1 MTHGRFVLVH
11 RAVVL
16 ALTALAVSADGASA
30 QSAPRSPVVSPPAP
44 SDFMLGRPKGFISL
58 DGGFLFASAGSDLY
72 DFVTDQLTVEKK
84 SFNAPVIGGRIGVLI
99 TPRLEVG
106 VLYENAKSQTASEYR
121 DFIDNAGL
129 PITQTTMRQD
139 HQIAATVRWS
149 LVPSGRRISRFAWI
163 PRTFTPFVGAG
174 AGAIKY
180 RFEQFGSFVDFQT
193 LRVFNDT
200 FGSEGWAP
208 SLHALAGADLRLY
221 RKLYLTGEARYTW
234 SSATL
239 SADFVDFEPIDLAG
253 ARLGA
258 SLKLVF

>member
-1 MTHGRFVLVH
+1 MIHGRFVLVLH
-11 RAVVL
+11 AVVL
-16 ALTALAVSADGASA
+16 ALAALAVSVPDASA
-30 QSAPRSPVVSPPAP
+30 QSAPRSPVVSPPPP
-44 SDFMLGRPKGFISL
+44 SDFMLGRPKGFISV

-84 SFNAPVIGGRIGVLI
+84 NFNAPVIGGRIGVLI

-106 VLYENAKSQTASEYR
+106 VLYETAKSQTASEYR

-149 LVPSGRRISRFAWI
+149 LLPSGRRISRFAWI
-163 PRTFTPFVGAG
+163 PRTVTPFVGAG

-180 RFEQFGSFVDFQT
+180 RFEQYGSFVDFQT
-193 LRVFNDT
+193 RRVFNDT

-208 SLHALAGADLRLY
+208 SVHALAGADLRVF
-221 RKLYLTGEARYTW
+221 RRLYLTGEARYTW
-234 SSATL
+234 SSAKL

>member
-1 MTHGRFVLVH
+1 MNHGRSVLFL
-11 RAVVL
+11 RAVL
-16 ALTALAVSADGASA
+16 IALAVLVASVPGARA
-30 QSAPRSPVVSPPAP
+30 QSAPTPVITPSAP
-44 SDFMLGRPKGFISL
+44 SDFMLGRPRGFVSV

-72 DFVTDQLTVEKK
+72 DFLTEQLTLERKN
-84 SFNAPVIGGRIGVLI
+84 FNTPIVGGRIGVAI
-99 TPRLEVG
+99 SPRLEVA

-149 LVPSGRRISRFAWI
+149 LLPSGRRISRFAWV
-163 PRTFTPFVGAG
+163 PRAVTPFVGAG

-180 RFEQFGSFVDFQT
+180 QFEQYGSFVDFQT

-200 FGSEGWAP
+200 FRSKGWAP
-208 SLHALAGADLRLY
+208 SAHVLAGADLRVYRRLY
-221 RKLYLTGEARYTW
+221 VTGEARYTW
-234 SSATL
+234 SSAPL

>member
-1 MTHGRFVLVH
+1 MFHGRSVFV

-16 ALTALAVSADGASA
+16 TLGAVLATASGVAA
-30 QSAPRSPVVSPPAP
+30 QSAPNPIISPPPP
-44 SDFMLGRPKGFISL
+44 SDFMLGRPKGFVSL
-58 DGGFLFASAGSDLY
+58 DGGFLFAAAGSDVY
-72 DFVTDQLTVEKK
+72 DFITEQLTIDKK
-84 SFNAPVIGGRIGVLI
+84 NFNTPVFGGRFGVAI
-99 TPRLEVG
+99 SPRFEVG

-121 DFIDNAGL
+121 EFIDNAGL

-149 LVPSGRRISRFAWI
+149 LVPSGRRPS
-163 PRTFTPFVGAG
+163 

-180 RFEQFGSFVDFQT
+180 KFEQFGSFVDFQT

-200 FGSEGWAP
+200 FRSEGWAP
-208 SLHALAGADLRLY
+208 SVHVLAGTDLRLY
-221 RKLYLTGEARYTW
+221 RRLYLTGEARYTW
-234 SSATL
+234 SSAPL
-239 SADFVDFEPIDLAG
+239 SADFVDFDPIDLAG

>member
-1 MTHGRFVLVH
+1 MTHGRFVLVL
-11 RAVVL
+11 RAVIL
-16 ALTALAVSADGASA
+16 ALAALAASAPAASA
-30 QSAPRSPVVSPPAP
+30 QSAPPSPVVSPPSP
-44 SDFMLGRPKGFISL
+44 SDFMLGRPKGFISV
-58 DGGFLFASAGSDLY
+58 DGGFLFASAGSDIY

-84 SFNAPVIGGRIGVLI
+84 NFNAPVIGGRLGVLV

-139 HQIAATVRWS
+139 HHIAATVRWS
-149 LVPSGRRISRFAWI
+149 LLPSGRRISRFAWI

-174 AGAIKY
+174 TGAMKY
-180 RFEQFGSFVDFQT
+180 RFEQFGSFVDFRTQ
-193 LRVFNDT
+193 RVFDDT
-200 FGSEGWAP
+200 FRSDGWAP
-208 SLHALAGADLRLY
+208 SVHALAGADLRVF
-221 RKLYLTGEARYTW
+221 RRLYLTGEARYTW

>member
-1 MTHGRFVLVH
+1 MFHGRSVFV

-16 ALTALAVSADGASA
+16 ALVGWLATAPGVSA
-30 QSAPRSPVVSPPAP
+30 QSAPTPVISPPPP
-44 SDFMLGRPKGFISL
+44 SDFMLGRPKGFLSL
-58 DGGFLFASAGSDLY
+58 DGGFLFAAAGSDLY
-72 DFVTDQLTVEKK
+72 DFVTEQLTIDKK
-84 SFNAPVIGGRIGVLI
+84 NFNTPVFGGRFGVAI
-99 TPRLEVG
+99 SPRFEVG

-121 DFIDNAGL
+121 EFIDNAGL

-163 PRTFTPFVGAG
+163 PRTVTPFVGAG

-180 RFEQFGSFVDFQT
+180 KFEQYGSFVDFQT

-200 FGSEGWAP
+200 FRSEGWAP
-208 SLHALAGADLRLY
+208 SVHVLAGTDLRLY
-221 RKLYLTGEARYTW
+221 RRFYLTGEARYTW
-234 SSATL
+234 SSAPL

>member
-1 MTHGRFVLVH
+1 MIHQRSVLVL
-11 RAVVL
+11 RAVVI
-16 ALTALAVSADGASA
+16 ALAALAATAPGASA
-30 QSAPRSPVVSPPAP
+30 QSSPRSPVVSPPPP
-44 SDFMLGRPKGFISL
+44 SDFMLGRPKGFISV

-72 DFVTDQLTVEKK
+72 EFITDQLTVEKK
-84 SFNAPVIGGRIGVLI
+84 NFNTPVIGGRVGVSLS
-99 TPRLEVG
+99 PRLEVG

-129 PITQTTMRQD
+129 PITQTTRRQD

-180 RFEQFGSFVDFQT
+180 RFEQYGSFVDFQT

-200 FGSEGWAP
+200 FNSEGWAP
-208 SLHALAGADLRLY
+208 AVHALAGADLRVY
-221 RKLYLTGEARYTW
+221 RRLYLTGEARYTW
-234 SSATL
+234 SSAKL
-239 SADFVDFEPIDLAG
+239 SADFVDFEPLDLAG

>member
-1 MTHGRFVLVH
+1 MSQGRSVLGFRAFVLAASVH
-11 RAVVL
+11 LAAVPG
-16 ALTALAVSADGASA
+16 ALA
-30 QSAPRSPVVSPPAP
+30 QSTPAAPVVSPPAP
-44 SDFMLGRPKGFISL
+44 GDFMLGRPRGFISL

-84 SFNAPVIGGRIGVLI
+84 NFNTPVIGGRFGVLV

-106 VLYENAKSQTASEYR
+106 LLYENARSQTASEYR
-121 DFIDNAGL
+121 DFIDNQGL
-129 PITQTTMRQD
+129 PITQTTVRQD
-139 HQIAATVRWS
+139 HQIAATARWS
-149 LVPSGRRISRFAWI
+149 LLPSGRRISRFAWI

-180 RFEQFGSFVDFQT
+180 RFEQYGSFVDFQT

-200 FGSEGWAP
+200 FESSGWAP
-208 SLHALAGADLRLY
+208 SVHALAGADLRLY

-234 SSATL
+234 SSAPL

>member
-1 MTHGRFVLVH
+1 MNHGRSVRFL
-11 RAVVL
+11 RAVVI
-16 ALTALAVSADGASA
+16 ALGALVASVPGARA
-30 QSAPRSPVVSPPAP
+30 QTPPSPVVSPPAP
-44 SDFMLGRPKGFISL
+44 SDFMLGRPKGFLSV

-72 DFVTDQLTVEKK
+72 DFITEQLTVERKN
-84 SFNAPVIGGRIGVLI
+84 FNTPIVGGRIGVAI
-99 TPRLEVG
+99 SPRVEVA
-106 VLYENAKSQTASEYR
+106 VLYENAKSETASEYR

-139 HQIAATVRWS
+139 HQIAATVRYS
-149 LVPSGRRISRFAWI
+149 LLPSGRRISRFAWV
-163 PRTFTPFVGAG
+163 PRAVTPFVGGG

-180 RFEQFGSFVDFQT
+180 QFEQYGSFVDFQT

-200 FGSEGWAP
+200 FRSQGWAP
-208 SLHALAGADLRLY
+208 SAHVLAGADLRVYRRLY
-221 RKLYLTGEARYTW
+221 VSGEARYTW
-234 SSATL
+234 SSAPL